1 MRVSVFFVFMWLVVI
16 SLAFVL
22 VILSIAGA
30 GNTTY
35 MLFATLLAVVSAHF
49 IVVIIAAATAKLIIE
64 EIRKEIR
71 KIRGEIKELLK
82 GER

>member
-1 MRVSVFFVFMWLVVI
+1 MRVSVFFVFTWLVVI

-22 VILSIAGA
+22 VILSIAE
-30 GNTTY
+30 NTTY